1 MTFKENVLQKTVAR
15 RDREQAVG
23 ETFEHLP
30 AVKFFLRRILRGT
43 QQRPGKNGFTEVPGE
58 FRHCKHR
65 HSRGSRGLVKHLHM
79 PGRAKEM

>member
-1 MTFKENVLQKTVAR
+1 MLQKTVAR

-30 AVKFFLRRILRGT
+30 AVKFFFRRIHRGT
-43 QQRPGKNGFTEVPGE
+43 EQRPGKNGFAKVSGE

-65 HSRGSRGLVKHLHM
+65 HSRRSGGLVKHLHM